1 VTEIVI
7 AITAISFVTVLL
19 PSTTVVPM
27 VIMPVIAASVIIV
40 VIMAVVELAIII
52 TGRVPAIVVIAAVS
66 PWIDARS
73 HVIVIAYMVV
83 WAGGVLVGH
92 VGQT

>member
-1 VTEIVI
+1 MVVEVTTEIVI

-27 VIMPVIAASVIIV
+27 VITPVITASVIIV

-52 TGRVPAIVVIAAVS
+52 TGKVPTIVVIAAVS
-66 PWIDARS
+66 PWIDAKS
-73 HVIVIAYMVV
+73 HVIIVANMVV
-83 WAGGVLVGH
+83 WAEGRS
-92 VGQT
+92 